1 MPLSCDLLWNHPW
14 IVVAA
19 YIAASVAHAPY
30 FEVDGTFGSIVD
42 LHVLTPPQD
51 ACWRN
56 ELSLFQHP
64 EVVVVVAVVVVAE
77 TEVAEVA
84 LKKKNK
90 GASM

>member
-1 MPLSCDLLWNHPW
+1 M
-14 IVVAA
+14 
-19 YIAASVAHAPY
+19 
-30 FEVDGTFGSIVD
+30 D

-64 EVVVVVAVVVVAE
+64 EVVVVAAAAAAE